1 MSYAAKEVRT
11 RHLMVLWDEKDSNNS
26 FWFSMMWNDS
36 LALDHVVCSIKVRA
50 RHQLNAQFQLWTYG
64 SARAIWSEDKTL
76 EQWQLQLC
84 GFLAYCTFNGSFCY
98 FMICDS
104 IL

>member
-1 MSYAAKEVRT
+1 MSYAAKQLRT
-11 RHLMVLWDEKDSNNS
+11 RHLMVLSDEKDNSSS
-26 FWFSMMWNDS
+26 FWFSMMWNCS
-36 LALDHVVCSIKVRA
+36 LALDRVIFSIEVKA
-50 RHQLNAQFQLWTYG
+50 RHQLNGQFQLWTYG

-76 EQWQLQLC
+76 EKWQLQLC
-84 GFLAYCTFNGSFCY
+84 GFLVYCTFNGSFCY